1 MSRAKAAAL
10 AAVMLIVGATAG
22 WLARGHADRADLEK
36 ARAHIAEVEAA
47 PEAPAPADTAPR
59 THDDELRQILADPQG
74 RALAARV
81 RNASLGSGE
90 CEIEVDTAVGWF
102 RVGCGSG
109 DTPSVGEKFE
119 VFGKL
124 SSTGQIDGAPP
135 LLRPSWLEPVGTIAR
150 LRGQ

>member
-1 MSRAKAAAL
+1 MPRAQAAVL
-10 AAVMLIVGATAG
+10 AVVMLIAGATAG
-22 WLARGHADRADLEK
+22 WVARGRVDQAQLERTRE
-36 ARAHIAEVEAA
+36 ATAEAE
-47 PEAPAPADTAPR
+47 PEPPDPAETAVQ
-59 THDDELRQILADPQG
+59 THDDELRQILADPQA

-81 RNASLGSGE
+81 RNASLGNGE

-102 RVGCGSG
+102 RVGCGAG
-109 DTPSVGEKFE
+109 DTPSVGDKFE

-124 SSTGQIDGAPP
+124 SPTGQIDGAPP